1 MTLWKVIKCS
11 GTFHIDRNVTFAC
24 DYFIVVDNWKN
35 GSNEKWNEDRVLM
48 KRGKKQ
54 KGTHVVQFVVE
65 SAGIAYWLSV
75 LVAPPQGGHGGF
87 TIGTRGAGPSG
98 STLQAPHGQKTSQS
112 FYSSQLGKM
121 KIGKGRCYKTPDAA
135 REFPRNKLHILMSAR
150 KLRTASAR

>member
-1 MTLWKVIKCS
+1 MSLL
-11 GTFHIDRNVTFAC
+11 HVTT
-24 DYFIVVDNWKN
+24 FIVVDNWKN
-35 GSNEKWNEDRVLM
+35 GSNKKWNEGRVLM

-65 SAGIAYWLSV
+65 SAGIADWLSV

-121 KIGKGRCYKTPDAA
+121 KIGKGRCYKTPRANF
-135 REFPRNKLHILMSAR
+135 RETSCIY
-150 KLRTASAR
+150 